1 MAAEG
6 LWPGVS
12 KDLMTALLTE
22 WVPGGCR
29 GQGPPPIPG
38 REHGVPSGDQVW
50 SSLCHF
56 ITWNLTPCSSLASV
70 SPLSPAVIHP
80 CRPHPLS
87 WPSASW
93 LAPPPPIS
101 SVPSG
106 CLANAGGVSLDSR
119 SDHDVPLSHSAWV
132 ASPQS
137 GRVVSLWV
145 HKTLL
150 SRGGKTTSNLLFIF

>member
-1 MAAEG
+1 MDAGG
-6 LWPGVS
+6 LWPGAS
-12 KDLMTALLTE
+12 KDFMTALLTE

-29 GQGPPPIPG
+29 GQGPPPVPG

-56 ITWNLTPCSSLASV
+56 IPWNLTLCSSLACFPSV
-70 SPLSPAVIHP
+70 TCSHSSLPASPPF
-80 CRPHPLS
+80 
-87 WPSASW
+87 
-93 LAPPPPIS
+93 LAISLLARPPPPIS

-119 SDHDVPLSHSAWV
+119 SDHDVPVSHRAWV
-132 ASPQS
+132 ASPWP

-145 HKTLL
+145 HETLL